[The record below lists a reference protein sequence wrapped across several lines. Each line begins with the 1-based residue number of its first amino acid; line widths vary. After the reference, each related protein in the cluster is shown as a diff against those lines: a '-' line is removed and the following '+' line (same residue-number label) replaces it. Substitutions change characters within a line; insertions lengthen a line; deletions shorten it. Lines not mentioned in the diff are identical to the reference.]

1 MAFFLV
7 TGGAG
12 FIGSHIVQELLR
24 GKHRI
29 RVIDNFSTGKRENL
43 ADFLDRID
51 LVRGDIR
58 DSEAVKEAVKGVDYV
73 LHQAALASVAR
84 SVDDP
89 LEANGVNVQGTLN
102 LLEASRKEGI
112 RRFVLASSSSVYGS
126 GQHLPKRE
134 IMKPNPIS
142 PYAITKLA
150 GEKYCQV
157 FYGIYGLET
166 VCLRYFNVFG
176 PRQNP
181 ESQYAA
187 VIPKFISA
195 LLHDRSPTVYGD
207 GEQTRDFTYV
217 SNVVTA
223 NIQACAAG
231 EVVGQVLN
239 VACGT
244 RYSLN
249 DLFFNLQRI
258 FGVDLSARYV
268 EPRLGDVRHSL
279 ADISKARKLMDYR
292 PKVTFEEGLEKTVD
306 WFKKQHAS
314 RSRGTQ
320 SHLRRDRKNPQL
332 D

>member
-12 FIGSHIVQELLR
+12 FIGSHIVQQLLQ
-24 GKHRI
+24 GKHRV

-43 ADFLDRID
+43 ADFVGRID
-51 LVRGDIR
+51 LVEGDVR
-58 DSEAVKEAVKGVDYV
+58 DSEAVEEAVRDVDYV
-73 LHQAALASVAR
+73 LHQAALASVER

-89 LEANGVNVQGTLN
+89 LESNGVNVQGTLN
-102 LLEASRKEGI
+102 LLEASRKGGV
-112 RRFVLASSSSVYGS
+112 RRFVMASSSSVYGS
-126 GQHLPKRE
+126 GQRLPKRE

-150 GEKYCQV
+150 AEKYCQV
-157 FYGIYGLET
+157 FYSIYGLQT

-181 ESQYAA
+181 ESRYAA

-195 LLHDRSPTVYGD
+195 LLNHRSPTIYGD

-217 SNVVTA
+217 ANIVKA
-223 NIQACAAG
+223 NIQACRAG
-231 EVVGQVLN
+231 DAVGQVLN
-239 VACGT
+239 VACGE

-258 FGVDLSARYV
+258 FGVDIPARHAK
-268 EPRLGDVRHSL
+268 PRLGDVRHSL
-279 ADISKARKLMDYR
+279 ADISKARRLMNYW
-292 PKVTFEEGLEKTVD
+292 PKVTFQEGLEKTAA
-306 WFKKQHAS
+306 WFKKQHGL
-314 RSRGTQ
+314 RS
-320 SHLRRDRKNPQL
+320 
-332 D
+332 